1 MSRQNKLRRLIVE
14 SLENR
19 SMMAADCHNVFTPL
33 DVNDDSNVTPSDALM
48 VINELNSADR
58 TVQDPVTEGYVDVT
72 DDGIIT
78 PSDALKVINWLNNRD
93 ANSTV
98 PDSGWTRV
106 EGQGSERMGVKVTTN
121 SDGSVD
127 LEVRVQNAES
137 NGTHP
142 VFLQDKLIGSVE
154 TDSRG
159 RGILKLDGSADL
171 ANRLPEILL
180 DGQQAATLV
189 VDSVATVDLKGEGE
203 RNSTR
208 SQENRL
214 ISQSNVF
221 TTSLTNSAGQRIGE
235 VVYGTLG
242 DRSFL
247 GVYARGLTA
256 GQSYDVVIDGVIVS
270 SSNANAAGVIA
281 TRINPAE
288 VTAFPTIQ
296 TGSKI
301 SVGDYSGEFK
311 SLSERVQI
319 PRNIY
324 VANLT
329 GNRLFGGLEM
339 EVSQDRTVIRLVLG
353 RVEKNTTFDLSIDG
367 VKIAQVTSNARGA
380 IEYRFD
386 SKSGASLL
394 AQLPTLT
401 ADSVVSIG
409 SIASGKLIK
418 LTR

>member
-1 MSRQNKLRRLIVE
+1 M
-14 SLENR
+14 
-19 SMMAADCHNVFTPL
+19 
-33 DVNDDSNVTPSDALM
+33 
-48 VINELNSADR
+48 
-58 TVQDPVTEGYVDVT
+58 
-72 DDGIIT
+72 
-78 PSDALKVINWLNNRD
+78 
-93 ANSTV
+93 
-98 PDSGWTRV
+98 
-106 EGQGSERMGVKVTTN
+106 
-121 SDGSVD
+121 
-127 LEVRVQNAES
+127 
-137 NGTHP
+137 
-142 VFLQDKLIGSVE
+142 
-154 TDSRG
+154 
-159 RGILKLDGSADL
+159 KLDGSADL

-256 GQSYDVVIDGVIVS
+256 GQSYDIVIDGVIVS
-270 SSNANAAGVIA
+270 SANANAAGVIA